1 MAKQHS
7 PKPHVIA
14 TRVDDR
20 TRLHLEH
27 LARERE
33 TTLSDFVSC
42 ILEDAVRAPSALA
55 LSSAAT
61 IARSA

>member
-1 MAKQHS
+1 MEKPRR
-7 PKPHVIA
+7 PKSHVVS
-14 TRVDDR
+14 TKVDDR

-33 TTLSDFVSC
+33 TTLSDFVASV
-42 ILEDAVRAPSALA
+42 LEDAVRAPRALA

>member
-1 MAKQHS
+1 MEKRRHQR
-7 PKPHVIA
+7 PHVVS
-14 TRVDDR
+14 TKVDDR

-42 ILEDAVRAPSALA
+42 ILEDAVRAPSARA
-55 LSSAAT
+55 YSSAAQISRT
-61 IARSA
+61 A

>member
-7 PKPHVIA
+7 PKHHVIA

-27 LARERE
+27 RARERE

-42 ILEDAVRAPSALA
+42 ILEDAVRAPSARA
-55 LSSAAT
+55 YSSAAT